1 MATRAFNCQHASLV
15 ALCVSLAISA
25 LLPSRVYAQAKGT
38 KTSNPVVPMGLGP
51 AVNVPRPVR
60 WGIPPSGTRATEQ
73 RTKEKEVIQS
83 LEIEPTREWSFSLS
97 PTYQFLDE
105 RSRVRGISSDTN
117 SVTVDFNITH
127 ESFPYTSFDLS
138 YSYFNLSGSSPTGLT
153 ETAHQNLGSVYVLQ
167 PLEPFFPCGRNWRPA
182 YLSNEMLNNQVA
194 VILGA
199 NYGVFRG
206 SLNGPQSFSIHNSG
220 REFLGNAFLDYQRAY
235 FPDRRSWKTNPPS
248 TEVPDDY
255 ATFFFDFSSGVRVD
269 ALGVDSSGSPASAS
283 RQVTYQNIATLNY
296 SCCHRFGVL
305 VAVEWDAPIDSS
317 PLRQSRAYYANT
329 AIFTAGLTYN
339 YYPGRRSS
347 PTWVVQDH
355 LSVSLLYSYL
365 AFDPFTEG
373 NQLQLRFSY
382 AF

>member
-1 MATRAFNCQHASLV
+1 MATHAFNYQHASLV

-38 KTSNPVVPMGLGP
+38 KTSNPVVPVGVGP
-51 AVNVPRPVR
+51 VTNVPRPVH
-60 WGIPPSGTRATEQ
+60 WSPPPITPKTRLLRDKTIE
-73 RTKEKEVIQS
+73 
-83 LEIEPTREWSFSLS
+83 EPTCLESRQDWAFSLS

-105 RSRVRGISSDTN
+105 RSRVGGISSDTN

-127 ESFPYTSFDLS
+127 ERSPYTSFDLS

-153 ETAHQNLGSVYVLQ
+153 ETAHQNLGSVYILQ
-167 PLEPFFPCGRNWRPA
+167 PLEPFFPCGRDWQPA
-182 YLSNEMLNNQVA
+182 YLSCEVLNNQVA
-194 VILGA
+194 VIAGA

-206 SLNGPQSFSIHNSG
+206 SLNGPQSFSVHNSG
-220 REFLGNAFLDYQRAY
+220 REFLGNAFLDYQFAY
-235 FPDRRSWKTNPPS
+235 FSDRRSWKANPP
-248 TEVPDDY
+248 EVPDDY

-283 RQVTYQNIATLNY
+283 RQVTYQNIAVLNY

-339 YYPGRRSS
+339 YYPGRSTGS
-347 PTWVVQDH
+347 QPWLVQDH

>member
-1 MATRAFNCQHASLV
+1 MATRAFNCQHASFV

-38 KTSNPVVPMGLGP
+38 KTSNPAVPMGLGP
-51 AVNVPRPVR
+51 VTNVPRPIHWSAPLHRVSVTAAPN
-60 WGIPPSGTRATEQ
+60 GKAPVPPE
-73 RTKEKEVIQS
+73 EK
-83 LEIEPTREWSFSLS
+83 PPEWSFSLS
-97 PTYQFLDE
+97 PTYQFLNE
-105 RSRVRGISSDTN
+105 RSRVGGISSDTN

-127 ESFPYTSFDLS
+127 KSIPYTSFDLS

-153 ETAHQNLGSVYVLQ
+153 ETAHQNLGSVYILQ
-167 PLEPFFPCGRNWRPA
+167 PLEPFFPCSRNWRPA
-182 YLSNEMLNNQVA
+182 YLSAEVLNNQVA
-194 VILGA
+194 VIAGA
-199 NYGVFRG
+199 NYGVFRD
-206 SLNGPQSFSIHNSG
+206 SLNGPQSFSVHNSG
-220 REFLGNAFLDYQRAY
+220 REFLGNAFLDYQFAY
-235 FPDRRSWKTNPPS
+235 FSDRRSWKANPP
-248 TEVPDDY
+248 EVPDDY

-283 RQVTYQNIATLNY
+283 RQVTYQNIAVLNY

-347 PTWVVQDH
+347 PKWVVQDH

>member
-1 MATRAFNCQHASLV
+1 MASRALNCQHASLV
-15 ALCVSLAISA
+15 ALCISLAISA
-25 LLPSRVYAQAKGT
+25 LLPSSVYAQAKGT

-51 AVNVPRPVR
+51 AVNVPRPIR
-60 WGIPPSGTRATEQ
+60 WGVPPPGPSTTE
-73 RTKEKEVIQS
+73 RVKGEKVIQS
-83 LEIEPTREWSFSLS
+83 LAIGPAREWSFSLS

-105 RSRVRGISSDTN
+105 RSRVGGISSDTN

-127 ESFPYTSFDLS
+127 ERSPYTSFDLS

-153 ETAHQNLGSVYVLQ
+153 ETAHQNLGSVYILQ
-167 PLEPFFPCGRNWRPA
+167 PLEPFFPCGRDWQPA
-182 YLSNEMLNNQVA
+182 YLSCEVLNNQVA
-194 VILGA
+194 VIAGA

-206 SLNGPQSFSIHNSG
+206 SLNGPQSFSVHNSG
-220 REFLGNAFLDYQRAY
+220 REFLGNAFLDYQCAY

-248 TEVPDDY
+248 SEVPDDY

-283 RQVTYQNIATLNY
+283 RQVTYQNIAVLNY

-373 NQLQLRFSY
+373 NQLQVRFSY